1 MLKKF
6 LLIIFSLTFIS
17 LFVSC
22 DFEMMMPHE
31 RIVYVTSEKTS
42 DLEEEKFAESD
53 LKESKNEESPEVSDS
68 EKSSQLAD
76 EAANLPEEK
85 QEEKTETEDE
95 QKSESILQTESEV
108 ESEKQATVEI
118 ISETENVAE
127 GENATQAEIEIENQ
141 KEAETES
148 ENTSEPESAEAT
160 PVESE
165 LPEIPLPAKLTLI
178 IYMAADNDL
187 EKYAI
192 QNLKDMEH
200 AEYENINV
208 IALVDRAENYD
219 ETNGNW
225 TDTRLLEIVHDDS
238 DSGLLLSKRMDCPP
252 LGLSARL
259 RTELDMGNYNVLK
272 NLINFAKSEYEAE
285 QYALV
290 IWGHGTGWRYGN
302 SAAYRAIGIDDK
314 SDTYMS
320 VSDMGK
326 ALENQNLA
334 VIGFDTC
341 FGGTFENLY
350 ELKDSAEYLV
360 ASPGAAPSSG
370 WNYKKILESI
380 SQREVSASDIAGIMA
395 ENSLVHTSVINT
407 SRLQNIMNTLEEFS
421 EKLASTITDSTSK
434 NQIFNL
440 LFNAKSFSYSQY
452 PCDLYLDMYDMA
464 NHFVDSEDSELA
476 ECAENFKMAVSR
488 AGYTNKSQ
496 YVEIGL
502 HFIPLRSA
510 HTASLYHSIDYL
522 KDDLNLDQCAF
533 IKNSEWWVPT
543 INNDSGSLLD
553 KIFYQ

>member
-1 MLKKF
+1 MLKKY

-17 LFVSC
+17 LFVAC

-31 RIVYVTSEKTS
+31 RIVYVNSEKTS
-42 DLEEEKFAESD
+42 DLEEEKIAESD
-53 LKESKNEESPEVSDS
+53 LKESKEDEPSNNSDS
-68 EKSSQLAD
+68 ENSSQLAD
-76 EAANLPEEK
+76 EAANLSEEK
-85 QEEKTETEDE
+85 QTTVEEIGETGNLAEEKKEVQETIEIENQQETETEDE
-95 QKSESILQTESEV
+95 MI
-108 ESEKQATVEI
+108 
-118 ISETENVAE
+118 TENVIEDTDTAE
-127 GENATQAEIEIENQ
+127 TETPEELQ
-141 KEAETES
+141 TES
-148 ENTSEPESAEAT
+148 ENTSES
-160 PVESE
+160 ESE
-165 LPEIPLPAKLTLI
+165 ESMPAEPEIPLPAKLTLI

-238 DSGLLLSKRMDCPP
+238 DSGLLLSKRIDCPP

-290 IWGHGTGWRYGN
+290 IWGHGTGWRYEKSG
-302 SAAYRAIGIDDK
+302 AYRAIGIDDK

-360 ASPGAAPSSG
+360 ASPGAAPSCG

-380 SQREVSASDIAGIMA
+380 SQRDVSASDIAGIMA
-395 ENSLVHTSVINT
+395 DNSLVHTSVINS
-407 SRLQNIMNTLEEFS
+407 SRLQNIMNTLEVFS
-421 EKLASTITDSTSK
+421 EKLSSTITDSTSK
-434 NQIFNL
+434 NHVFNL

-464 NHFVDSEDSELA
+464 NLFVDSEDSELA
-476 ECAENFKMAVSR
+476 ECAENFKTAVSR
-488 AGYTNKSQ
+488 AGFTNKSR